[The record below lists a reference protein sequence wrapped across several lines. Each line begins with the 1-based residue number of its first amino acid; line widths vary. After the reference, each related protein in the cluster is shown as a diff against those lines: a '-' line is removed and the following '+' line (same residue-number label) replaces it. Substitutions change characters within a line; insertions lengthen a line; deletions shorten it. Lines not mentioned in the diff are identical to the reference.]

1 MPHNATLIPGDGV
14 GPEITEATIKVVDAT
29 GVDIDWEVHQ
39 VGEAAI
45 SMYGT
50 PLPEKVLES
59 IKKNKVAL
67 KGPVSTPVGTGFRS
81 VNVALR
87 RELDL
92 YACIRP
98 CKLFP
103 GITSKYD
110 EVDIVVIRENTEDL
124 YAGIEFEKG
133 SASTS
138 ELIEFIYKTD
148 NVRIGDDS
156 GISIKPISEKAT
168 RRIVTFAFEYAC
180 ANGRRK
186 VTCGHKANIMKYTD
200 GLFLS
205 TARDIAQGYPDIEF
219 EEQIID
225 NLCMHLVTNPERYD
239 IIVLANLYGD
249 IVSEICAGLVGGIG
263 IAPSANIGNETA
275 VFEPAHGSAPRYA
288 GRNKVNPM
296 AMMLSAAM
304 MLKYLGEVEAAA
316 SIDRAIASNIADG
329 KTLTYDLKSD
339 PDDPSA
345 ATTSQVANSV
355 CNRLKEV

>member
-1 MPHNATLIPGDGV
+1 MPHNITLIPGDGV
-14 GPEITEATIKVVDAT
+14 GPEITEATIKVIEAT
-29 GVDIDWEVHQ
+29 GVSINWEVQQ
-39 VGEAAI
+39 VGEAAVGK
-45 SMYGT
+45 YGT
-50 PLPEKVLES
+50 PLPVQVLDS

-67 KGPVSTPVGTGFRS
+67 KGPVTTPVGTGFRS

-98 CKLFP
+98 CRLFP
-103 GITSKYD
+103 GITSKYND
-110 EVDIVVIRENTEDL
+110 VDIVVIRENTEDL

-133 SASTS
+133 SKSVS
-138 ELIEFIYKTD
+138 ELIEFIYETD

-168 RRIVTFAFEYAC
+168 RRIVTFAFEYARDD
-180 ANGRRK
+180 GRRK
-186 VTCGHKANIMKYTD
+186 VTCGHKANIMKCTD

-205 TARDIAQGYPDIEF
+205 TAQEVAQCYTDLEF

-263 IAPSANIGNETA
+263 IVPSANIGNEAA

-288 GRNKVNPM
+288 GRNRVNPM

-304 MLKYLGEVEAAA
+304 MLKHLGEVEAA
-316 SIDRAIASNIADG
+316 SRLERAIASTIANG
-329 KTLTYDLKSD
+329 KILTYDLKSD
-339 PDDPSA
+339 PDDPAA
-345 ATTSQVANSV
+345 ATTSQVADTIFSK
-355 CNRLKEV
+355 LKEV